1 MNRTYS
7 IILSI
12 DKIYHELSQWILPF
26 DRSVI
31 KYHIILKNFVEA
43 SLIINGI
50 YVLKATFNEHLSL
63 KSAVVFHVVQCTR
76 VISISVYYE
85 MYTIFIPLVI
95 PIIKLW

>member
-31 KYHIILKNFVEA
+31 KYHIILKNFDEA

-50 YVLKATFNEHLSL
+50 YVLKATFNEHSSL
-63 KSAVVFHVVQCTR
+63 KKFVFEVSCR
-76 VISISVYYE
+76 ISCRSMHTSY
-85 MYTIFIPLVI
+85 
-95 PIIKLW
+95 